1 MKETA
6 LIAFLWPKNYGALRR
21 YLADRKRVVLTF
33 SSYCNDELRQLVTAS
48 GSRLEII
55 DDFLAAPEA
64 EACLQ
69 EARQK
74 TQDFRSA
81 LDGREWQ
88 DFCAHSGID
97 DPAKLG
103 AIVGKSMD
111 PNLGHEVFAAAA
123 LDKAQEKYFIEL
135 LAVNEDVMLLAKT
148 AVLWARQHGVP
159 SLHLAHAL
167 PMGIPTSIHRT
178 LHADILAVFGGR
190 GAEGYFDSGLA
201 QNRVRVTGNPA
212 WDGYAPMKLGRT
224 AIRREICAKYKLD
237 PSLPVLVY
245 ATSWDANLTAALA
258 ERSFKEGLTQ
268 YFQTYSQVKAAGLDP
283 QYVIKSH
290 PHALGM
296 DREIATALAQ
306 DAGIPPERFAYV
318 GDDTQKLILAAD
330 ITISSHSNFAL
341 ESLLAETPTLN
352 LLDESALR
360 LGNCFD
366 PDSGVVEVEGGDL
379 AEGIRKILA
388 DPSYRWSLVQ
398 AMQKK
403 APYYNVGVD
412 GQAAQRVAA
421 LMEEMAARQPET
433 AAGGEG
439 GRYVW
444 QQYLEVSDI
453 DATQYHNWARTELVG
468 MFLHPPRKA
477 LDIGCAAGA
486 TGAYIKKQ
494 YPQAKVYG
502 VELNRAAAEQ
512 AAKKQDGVFI
522 GKFEDFDFE
531 SYGIAPG
538 TLDTVIVADV
548 LEHIYNPWDVLV
560 RLKPYLSPDAQVVAS
575 IPNTRN
581 LAVMN
586 DLANGNWTYEPWG
599 LLDVTHIRFFTLKE
613 IRRFFHETGYRVT
626 RLHHNLD
633 ARLADIFYNSQN
645 KPLFN
650 IEFDKMVMKNVNQD
664 ELAELCTIQFYVVA
678 QPGAVEKEVF
688 QAQEQVQAA
697 ETEKR
702 TVYQIWREQRQLTK
716 VQGDLFEQRME
727 AWPFHPKIHL
737 AVIAHPADGEL
748 IGQSVQS
755 LADQYYYNVHISV
768 VATAAAPASWANNDR
783 LDWHQATETQLLDEV
798 NRVLATSDAH
808 WVGVIDAGDRL
819 VDHSLLYFAEAGF
832 EHPHWR
838 VIYSDEDSLMSDG
851 KYDLPHFKPDFNLD
865 MLRSYPY
872 VGGLLLVQR
881 GLYQELGGFNPARL
895 GVEDFDLVLRA
906 FEAAGKDAIGHLP
919 SVMYHRKSGGGHCRR
934 PVAELV
940 EAGRLTVEGH
950 LGRVGVAA
958 KVVNGLFPGSYR
970 VEYQH
975 GDEPLVSIV
984 IAVRDQLDK
993 VQRCIESILNSTH
1006 YPNYEILL
1014 VDNNS
1019 QSPDARAY
1027 LDGINALGEERLRVY
1042 TLPVA
1047 ATLPQLHNVLLPE
1060 AKGDYLVFMHY
1071 DCAALQP
1078 DWLDGLMAHGRR
1090 PEVGAVAPRLLLP
1103 DGKIRQTGLVLGMDG
1118 ATDTVYA
1125 DATLDFPGYFGRAH
1139 LEQNFSALGGGC
1151 LLVNK
1156 AAFAELGG
1164 FDEQYAA
1171 DYAEADLCLRLG
1183 GQGKMMVWTPFV
1195 SLLSEGGAAKHFP
1208 SADTG
1213 RAPGADREVFLTRWL
1228 PSSARD
1234 PAYNVNL
1241 CLARGSAFEIET
1253 RAPLVWDPLPWRPL
1267 PRILAQPADNMG
1279 CGEYRI
1285 YSPMRALNAAGKVQG
1300 WTDYHIYTP
1309 AEMMRLDVDSIIL
1322 QRQTEPKQIEAIAR
1336 HKKFSRAMR
1345 VFELDDLLTHLPAKS
1360 IHNETM
1366 PKDVAKLLRT
1376 ALSLCDRFVVST
1388 EPLADAFKEYH
1399 SDIRVVPNFIEGARW
1414 DGLVPLRGQSDK
1426 PRVGWAGGIGH
1437 TGDLEIVADVIK
1449 ALSQEVDW
1457 VFMGMCPDSIRH
1469 YVKEFHPGVPVD
1481 QYPAKLASLNLD
1493 LALAPLEIH
1502 PFNESKS
1509 NLRLL
1514 EYGVLGY
1521 PVVCTDIYPYR
1532 GDYPVTRVKNRYQDW
1547 VNAIRAHTAD
1557 LKATAKKGDELREY
1571 IKKNWMLEDK
1581 LDLWLKAWLP

>member
-1 MKETA
+1 MSQLAVVCLLWERFAPILETFLAENKGTTVLTLSPYGAQALTDMVNRHGGSVVILENLLDDGERQAVQRQAVALRALREEYLQGSEWKNRAGAWGGNAEGLAEIVRTRAEADVPHEVLVLEALEKAAKLYQIRLTMVIEDFTA
-6 LIAFLWPKNYGALRR
+6 LP
-21 YLADRKRVVLTF
+21 
-33 SSYCNDELRQLVTAS
+33 
-48 GSRLEII
+48 
-55 DDFLAAPEA
+55 
-64 EACLQ
+64 
-69 EARQK
+69 
-74 TQDFRSA
+74 
-81 LDGREWQ
+81 
-88 DFCAHSGID
+88 
-97 DPAKLG
+97 
-103 AIVGKSMD
+103 
-111 PNLGHEVFAAAA
+111 
-123 LDKAQEKYFIEL
+123 
-135 LAVNEDVMLLAKT
+135 KT
-148 AVLWARQHGVP
+148 AVLWSKKRNIPTLHFLHGVA
-159 SLHLAHAL
+159 LAKPYTVHA
-167 PMGIPTSIHRT
+167 T
-178 LHADILAVFGGR
+178 LLSDVLAVYGERSIESQMDVGIDPSR
-190 GAEGYFDSGLA
+190 CRIVGNPIWDHLPGLA
-201 QNRVRVTGNPA
+201 SRRGEFRQKLNQKYGLVPDSPVVTF
-212 WDGYAPMKLGRT
+212 
-224 AIRREICAKYKLD
+224 
-237 PSLPVLVY
+237 
-245 ATSWDANLTAALA
+245 ATSWAANLSAVTDEGIFGFSVRAFLAAVKELKDQGICLNAVIKDRPPNRSWGAAQVEKIAASIGLSKDDYCYALEDIDGWLA
-258 ERSFKEGLTQ
+258 ASDLVVGVDSNILVEGLLASTPVINLIAEG
-268 YFQTYSQVKAAGLDP
+268 QV
-283 QYVIKSH
+283 
-290 PHALGM
+290 
-296 DREIATALAQ
+296 
-306 DAGIPPERFAYV
+306 
-318 GDDTQKLILAAD
+318 
-330 ITISSHSNFAL
+330 
-341 ESLLAETPTLN
+341 
-352 LLDESALR
+352 R
-360 LGNCFD
+360 LGPSFD
-366 PDSGVVEVEGGDL
+366 ADSGVVEVEPQDLCQSILRILGDV
-379 AEGIRKILA
+379 R
-388 DPSYRWSLVQ
+388 YRESLQ
-398 AMQKK
+398 SAMRASAHK
-403 APYYNVGVD
+403 YNLGVD
-412 GQAAQRVAA
+412 GKASQRLAH
-421 LMEEMAARQPET
+421 LMGEMIGSRT
-433 AAGGEG
+433 AGDDD
-439 GRYVW
+439 YVW
-444 QQYLEVSDI
+444 RKYLDVGDI

-512 AAKKQDGVFI
+512 AAKKLDGVFI

-531 SYGIAPG
+531 SYGITPG
-538 TLDTVIVADV
+538 SLDTVIVADV

-688 QAQEQVQAA
+688 EAQEQVQAA

-702 TVYQIWREQRQLTK
+702 TVYQVWREQRQLTK

-808 WVGVIDAGDRL
+808 WVGVVDAGDRL

-838 VIYSDEDSLMSDG
+838 VIYSDEDSLMPDG

-919 SVMYHRKSGGGHCRR
+919 GVMYHRKSGGGHCRR

-975 GDEPLVSIV
+975 EDAPLVSIV

-1019 QSPDARAY
+1019 QSPEARAY

-1042 TLPVA
+1042 TLPLA

-1060 AKGDYLVFMHY
+1060 AKGDYLLFMHY

-1183 GQGKMMVWTPFV
+1183 GQGKFMVWTPFV
-1195 SLLSEGGAAKHFP
+1195 SLLSEGGAAEHFP
-1208 SADTG
+1208 SPDTG
-1213 RAPGADREVFLTRWL
+1213 RTPGADREVFLTRWL
-1228 PSSARD
+1228 PSAARD

-1493 LALAPLEIH
+1493 LAIAPLEIH
-1502 PFNESKS
+1502 PFNEGKS

-1571 IKKNWMLEDK
+1571 IKKNWMLEDN